1 MYPIMRYSFDTLGT
15 FNGLRILYTVPSRV
29 DNIETEEQLQGLFAL
44 VNAQK
49 QKKWLWILDLKDM
62 SYSKCMPMSFIGRL
76 ISLLK
81 EDHATSLQGIW
92 ILNMNSWAQMIL
104 SMFTTTKVRI
114 LSDEPLELFSTMKSI
129 GLNLEQQNQLFT
141 SITVSS
147 N

>member
-1 MYPIMRYSFDTLGT
+1 MKYSFDHLAT

-29 DNIETEEQLQGLFAL
+29 DNIETEDQLQGLFDL
-44 VNAQK
+44 IHAQK

-62 SYSKCMPMSFIGRL
+62 SYAKCMSISFTGRL

-81 EDHATSLQGIW
+81 EDHATSLQRIW
-92 ILNMNSWAQMIL
+92 IMNMNSWAQMIL

-114 LSDEPLELFSTMKSI
+114 LSDEPLDLLANMKEA
-129 GLNLEQQNQLFT
+129 GLTLEQQNQLFT

-147 N
+147 S

>member
-1 MYPIMRYSFDTLGT
+1 MKYSFDHLGT

-29 DNIETEEQLQGLFAL
+29 DNIVTEEQLQGLFAL

-62 SYSKCMPMSFIGRL
+62 SYSKCMSVSFIGRL

-81 EDHATSLQGIW
+81 EEHAASLQGIW

-114 LSDEPLELFSTMKSI
+114 LSDEPLELFSSMKSI

>member
-1 MYPIMRYSFDTLGT
+1 MKYSFDHLAT
-15 FNGLRILYTVPSRV
+15 FNGLRIFYTVPSRV
-29 DNIETEEQLQGLFAL
+29 DNIETEDQLQGLFDL
-44 VNAQK
+44 INAQK

-62 SYSKCMPMSFIGRL
+62 SYGKCMSISFTGRL

-92 ILNMNSWAQMIL
+92 IMNMNSWAQMIL

-114 LSDEPLELFSTMKSI
+114 LSNEPLELFSVMKSA
-129 GLNLEQQNQLFT
+129 GLTLEQQNQLFT
-141 SITVSS
+141 SMTVSS

>member
-1 MYPIMRYSFDTLGT
+1 MRYSFDTLGT

-76 ISLLK
+76 ITLLK
-81 EDHATSLQGIW
+81 EEHATSLQGIW

-104 SMFTTTKVRI
+104 SMFATTKVRI
-114 LSDEPLELFSTMKSI
+114 LSDEPLELFSSMKSI
-129 GLNLEQQNQLFT
+129 GLTVEQQNQLFT